1 MPGRHALGR
10 RRRRWPRRLAAILV
24 PLLALA
30 VGAYFARDYVQ
41 DFWLDDAQAS
51 CEGSLPV
58 QVAATPAI
66 EPAVSEVLAQYESD
80 KGLAVDG
87 TCVTVEVTAQAPAE
101 VASSLSG
108 DTHPDLW
115 IPDSSMWTQQLSSSG
130 LALGEPTSLATS
142 PLVVVATE
150 PIAKSQ
156 LGWPDADV
164 SWSNLLENAGSAT
177 VADPLT
183 TSEGL
188 ATLLAVQSIVGDSE
202 ESRIQLVQA
211 MTAVSQ
217 AAVPD
222 VGTAYEAV
230 RSDPTTA
237 PLFTAAEQS
246 VVAHNQQ
253 HPANVVVALYPTEG
267 TLAFDYPAIPI
278 EGRETTVETT
288 RAVGQLVEALQT
300 DAAVAAFQGAGFR
313 SVDGVARDNAFAEGI
328 QVQMPTAMPSPDPA
342 VAGQLRQQWAA
353 LSLEMHMLAVIDVS
367 GSMIDTDGG
376 DQTRAELVRD
386 AAVTALGLIPES
398 GSVGVWLFSSFEAGE
413 THWDELVEVGPL
425 TEEVGD
431 GARMDALVAATQ
443 EIPTRAEAN
452 ADDPVRGW
460 TALYPTA
467 LAAFNEV
474 KASYEPGKVNSVV
487 LLTDGRDEWPAD
499 TDPEMT
505 LDQLLDALRAGYDSA
520 RPVHIITIGVGPDA
534 DVDALRAIAEATND
548 THHIAEDP
556 SDIQQVFLEAM
567 VARQQR

>member
-1 MPGRHALGR
+1 VTLVVLTALG
-10 RRRRWPRRLAAILV
+10 A
-24 PLLALA
+24 
-30 VGAYFARDYVQ
+30 GAYFARDYVR
-41 DFWLDDAQAS
+41 DFVDDDAQAS

-58 QVAATPAI
+58 TIAAAPAI
-66 EPAVSEVLAQYESD
+66 EPAVSEFLTQYERDQDLS
-80 KGLAVDG
+80 VDG
-87 TCVTVEVTAQAPAE
+87 TCVTVDITAQAPAD
-101 VASSLSG
+101 VATSLSG

-115 IPDSSMWTQQLSSSG
+115 IPDFSMWTQLLSSSG
-130 LALGEPTSLATS
+130 IALGEMTSLATS

-150 PIAKSQ
+150 PIAKAQ

-164 SWSNLLENAGSAT
+164 SWTNLLENTGSAT

-183 TSEGL
+183 TTEGL
-188 ATLLAVQSIVGDSE
+188 ATLLAVRAVVGDSA

-253 HPANVVVALYPTEG
+253 HPANLVVALYPTEG

-278 EGRETTVETT
+278 EGPETTVETT
-288 RAVGQLVEALQT
+288 RAIGQLVDALRT
-300 DAAVAAFQGAGFR
+300 DAAVSTFQDAGFR
-313 SVDGVARDNAFAEGI
+313 NVDGVARDNAFVQGI

-376 DQTRAELVRD
+376 EQTRAELVRD
-386 AAVTALGLIPES
+386 AAAAALGLIPES

-413 THWDELVEVGPL
+413 THWEELVKVGPL
-425 TEEVGD
+425 TEEVEGVV
-431 GARMDALVAATQ
+431 RKEALTAATQ
-443 EIPTRAEAN
+443 EIPTRVEAN
-452 ADDPVRGW
+452 VSDALRGW

-499 TDPEMT
+499 TEPEMT
-505 LDQLLDALRAGYDSA
+505 LDQLLDALRAGYDPA
-520 RPVHIITIGVGPDA
+520 RPVHVITIGIGPEA
-534 DVDALRAIAEATND
+534 DVDALSAIAEATNG
-548 THHIAEDP
+548 THHVAENP

-567 VARQQR
+567 VARQER